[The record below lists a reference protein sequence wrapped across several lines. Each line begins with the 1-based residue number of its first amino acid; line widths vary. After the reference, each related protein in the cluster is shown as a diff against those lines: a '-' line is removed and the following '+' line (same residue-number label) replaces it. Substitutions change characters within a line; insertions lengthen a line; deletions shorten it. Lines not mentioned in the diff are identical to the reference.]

1 MYKNGRVCPTSFPG
15 WRAFEQRPP
24 PPVLGLA
31 LLLSSTW
38 TRRRRRDNW
47 IRTKWLPFDTFT
59 FWQEMK
65 LIFLHHGSFEDACSL
80 VELDNVRVLNSSSL
94 SSLSSSSAKFP
105 AITPQ
110 PKYSI
115 KLPSQ
120 SIYRQLSRGLSCW
133 TGDEI
138 ELLAKGQPDRI
149 PVHNTSPSDA
159 TTLSRWWFV
168 DRWWWWGEQCLIV
181 LSGAGESLHPTA

>member
-1 MYKNGRVCPTSFPG
+1 MTPIWHIYILTGDEINISPS
-15 WRAFEQRPP
+15 W
-24 PPVLGLA
+24 
-31 LLLSSTW
+31 LLRGCLSSSA
-38 TRRRRRDNW
+38 
-47 IRTKWLPFDTFT
+47 P
-59 FWQEMK
+59 
-65 LIFLHHGSFEDACSL
+65 ACL
-80 VELDNVRVLNSSSL
+80 LYPVELDNVRVLNSSSL

-149 PVHNTSPSDA
+149 PSHPRPQHTSPSDA
-159 TTLSRWWFV
+159 TTLSRWWFA